1 MRPKIY
7 PQNVVLKQNLIYI
20 YIHTYIHTY
29 THIHILIAKF
39 DSISDFFQ
47 DADHDL
53 SGQTHN
59 NPPKIRKVWFTEI
72 YFRIG
77 FAATIPT
84 GQERFVAILESGTS
98 EAHGDAK
105 GAGPSRAMGGLTFK
119 TSSWLGL
126 HQGTKVPGICSWKML
141 ASMSPSIS
149 RPSLCPHMRGKNRR
163 FQDSI
168 HFGGYFEDQG
178 AHTHTNTHTN
188 THTHIPY
195 TYIYK

>member
-1 MRPKIY
+1 MQPDLLASYEKDRWPSHLGNPWQSLSPITRGIFQIFTKWDAPK
-7 PQNVVLKQNLIYI
+7 NVSPICRTKAKLDIYI
-20 YIHTYIHTY
+20 Y

-72 YFRIG
+72 YFGISLKGLPKIRKVYFRIG

-98 EAHGDAK
+98 EAHGTPP
-105 GAGPSRAMGGLTFK
+105 AGPSRAMGGLTFK

-126 HQGTKVPGICSWKML
+126 HQGTKVPGICS
-141 ASMSPSIS
+141 
-149 RPSLCPHMRGKNRR
+149 
-163 FQDSI
+163 
-168 HFGGYFEDQG
+168 
-178 AHTHTNTHTN
+178 
-188 THTHIPY
+188 
-195 TYIYK
+195 